1 MIGKAANIH
10 ATAIVVETTG
20 LIFVGPSGSGKSSLA
35 FSCLAEARALGL
47 SAVLVADDQ
56 VFLSL
61 DGADVVARCPPT
73 IAGLMEVRGTGIIS
87 LPYQSQAVLH
97 YAVMPHRSCGCR
109 PAAAGGRTPRSCR
122 RHLPAP
128 HPDFLYGAQSA
139 GHHNGENPRER
150 ALIGPALD
158 TQAP

>member
-1 MIGKAANIH
+1 MIGKAANVH

-97 YAVMPHRSCGCR
+97 YAVMPIDLAVADRLPPEDER
-109 PAAAGGRTPRSCR
+109 LDLAADISLPLIRISSTARNPLAIIMAKILVSGR
-122 RHLPAP
+122 
-128 HPDFLYGAQSA
+128 
-139 GHHNGENPRER
+139 
-150 ALIGPALD
+150 
-158 TQAP
+158 

>member
-1 MIGKAANIH
+1 MIGKAANVH

-97 YAVMPHRSCGCR
+97 YAVMPIDLAVADRLPPEDER
-109 PAAAGGRTPRSCR
+109 LDLAADISLPLIRISSTARNPLAIIMAKIPVSGR
-122 RHLPAP
+122 
-128 HPDFLYGAQSA
+128 
-139 GHHNGENPRER
+139 
-150 ALIGPALD
+150 
-158 TQAP
+158 